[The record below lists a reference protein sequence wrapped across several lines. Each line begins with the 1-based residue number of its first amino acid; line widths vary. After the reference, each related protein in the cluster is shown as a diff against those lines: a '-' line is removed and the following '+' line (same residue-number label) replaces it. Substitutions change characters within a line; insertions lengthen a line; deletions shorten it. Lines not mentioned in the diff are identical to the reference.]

1 MEKNKNSEERKK
13 NGKRTSI
20 TIDLKR
26 VKSETRADLSI
37 VDETALNNDDSADL
51 ETRSSLLPEGMKLKA
66 ETFSYS
72 EEFVSYLDRCYWLM
86 DEVWRYET
94 DFKFDFSKFD
104 LISLK
109 TVRKFDCMIKQ
120 VRILGRGNSGNNLKI
135 KHFFKSDMEIGYFD
149 RMSQLITLSVI
160 IFSSLHCIINQT
172 KIKLATLPL
181 ANRYKTKLE
190 LYFQTY

>member
-1 MEKNKNSEERKK
+1 MTESHSKDKGRKLNLKMEKNKNSEERKK

-26 VKSETRADLSI
+26 VKSETHADLSA

-72 EEFVSYLDRCYWLM
+72 DEFVNYLDRCYWLM

-104 LISLK
+104 LISSK
-109 TVRKFDCMIKQ
+109 TVRKFDCMNK
-120 VRILGRGNSGNNLKI
+120 
-135 KHFFKSDMEIGYFD
+135 F
-149 RMSQLITLSVI
+149 
-160 IFSSLHCIINQT
+160 
-172 KIKLATLPL
+172 
-181 ANRYKTKLE
+181 
-190 LYFQTY
+190 

>member
-72 EEFVSYLDRCYWLM
+72 DEFVSYLDRCYWLM

-94 DFKFDFSKFD
+94 DFKFDCSQFK
-104 LISLK
+104 LISSK
-109 TVRKFDCMIKQ
+109 
-120 VRILGRGNSGNNLKI
+120 NSSKI
-135 KHFFKSDMEIGYFD
+135 
-149 RMSQLITLSVI
+149 R
-160 IFSSLHCIINQT
+160 LHD
-172 KIKLATLPL
+172 
-181 ANRYKTKLE
+181 
-190 LYFQTY
+190 

>member
-37 VDETALNNDDSADL
+37 VDETALNNDESALL

-72 EEFVSYLDRCYWLM
+72 EEFVNYLDRCYWLM

-94 DFKFDFSKFD
+94 DFKFGCSFKFD
-104 LISLK
+104 LISSK
-109 TVRKFDCMIKQ
+109 TVRKFDCMIK
-120 VRILGRGNSGNNLKI
+120 LYGS
-135 KHFFKSDMEIGYFD
+135 
-149 RMSQLITLSVI
+149 
-160 IFSSLHCIINQT
+160 
-172 KIKLATLPL
+172 
-181 ANRYKTKLE
+181 KLE
-190 LYFQTY
+190 FLEGVVEGIT